1 MSDARRLSVDVV
13 VVGAGIA
20 GVSAGAALAE
30 AGAEVAVLEAEDR
43 PGHHATGRSVALFTE
58 TYGNEVVRRLTVAS
72 RPFLAD
78 PPSGFSAVPLLRPR
92 GSLCIGRADQLDG
105 LARLQAAGSVLV
117 TDLQLLDTD
126 GALQL
131 CPVLSGDYV
140 AGGVWEPRAADI
152 DVDALLG
159 GYLRR
164 LGQAG
169 GTLVTGT
176 PVRSAHRRSGRFVL
190 EGGGVAVDARIV
202 VNAAGAW
209 ADAVGVRFGARPLG
223 FVPLRRTAFIF
234 DSPGDED
241 PHAWPMVTDVDET
254 FYFKPDAGRL
264 VGSPGD
270 ETPSAPVDARP
281 EEIDVARA
289 LERIGTALGVELRHA
304 HHPWAGLRTFAPD
317 RTPVAG
323 PDPSVDGLF
332 WVAGQGGYGIQT
344 APAMA
349 EATAGLVLAGDL
361 PPALT
366 AVGLRAT
373 DLAPARFG
381 LPGSSR

>member
-1 MSDARRLSVDVV
+1 VSGAGRLAVDVA

-30 AGAEVAVLEAEDR
+30 LGAAVAVLEAEDR

-58 TYGNEVVRRLTVAS
+58 TYGNEVVRRLAVAS

-78 PPSGFSAVPLLRPR
+78 PPAGFSAVPLLRRR
-92 GSLCIGRADQLDG
+92 GALSIGRSDQLDG
-105 LARLQAAGSVLV
+105 LARMHAACSTLV
-117 TDLQLLDTD
+117 TDLQLVDTD

-164 LGQAG
+164 LGRAG

-176 PVRSAHRRSGRFVL
+176 RVGSVGRRAGRFVL
-190 EGGGVAVDARIV
+190 EGGGVTVDAGVV
-202 VNAAGAW
+202 VNGAGAW
-209 ADAVGVRFGARPLG
+209 ADEVGVLFGARPLG
-223 FVPLRRTAFIF
+223 LVALRRTAFIF
-234 DSPGDED
+234 DAPGNED
-241 PHAWPMVTDVDET
+241 PQAWPMVNDVDEA
-254 FYFKPDAGRL
+254 FYFKPDGGRL
-264 VGSPGD
+264 VGSPAD
-270 ETPSAPVDARP
+270 ETPSPAVDARP
-281 EEIDVARA
+281 EEIDVATA
-289 LERIGTALGVELRHA
+289 LDRIGTALGVELRHA
-304 HHPWAGLRTFAPD
+304 HHPWAGLRTFAPG
-317 RTPVAG
+317 RTPVVG
-323 PDPSVDGLF
+323 PDPDVDGLF
-332 WVAGQGGYGIQT
+332 WLAGQGGYGIQT

-361 PPALT
+361 SPALK
-366 AVGLRAT
+366 AVGLRAA

-381 LPGSSR
+381 LSGSSR

>member
-1 MSDARRLSVDVV
+1 VSGSGQLSVDIA

-58 TYGNEVVRRLTVAS
+58 NYGNEVVRRLTVAS

-78 PPSGFSAVPLLRPR
+78 PPPGFSAVPLLRAR
-92 GSLCIGRADQLDG
+92 GALFIGRSDQRDRLV
-105 LARLQAAGSVLV
+105 RLQATGSMLV
-117 TDLQLLDTD
+117 TDLELVDTD
-126 GALQL
+126 AALRL

-164 LGQAG
+164 LSQSG
-169 GTLVTGT
+169 GALVTGS
-176 PVRSAHRRSGRFVL
+176 PVSSARRRAGRWVL
-190 EGGGVAVDARIV
+190 EGAGVTVDARVV

-209 ADAVGVRFGARPLG
+209 ADAVGVLFGARPLG
-223 FVPLRRTAFIF
+223 LVPLRRTAFIF
-234 DSPGDED
+234 DAPGHQN
-241 PHAWPMVTDVDET
+241 PQAWPMVNDVDET
-254 FYFKPDAGRL
+254 FYFKPEGGRL
-264 VGSPGD
+264 VGSPAD

-289 LERIGTALGVELRHA
+289 LDRIGTALGVELRHA
-304 HHPWAGLRTFAPD
+304 QHPWAGLRTFASD

-323 PDPSVDGLF
+323 HDPNVDGLF

-349 EATAGLVLAGDL
+349 EATAALVLTGNL

-366 AVGLRAT
+366 ALGLRAA
-373 DLAPARFG
+373 DLTPARFV
-381 LPGSSR
+381 